1 MPEKHGLAALRPI
14 AYSCKSNFIALPLET
29 TMIRELPSVP
39 RCIYF
44 IVRQPSAYT
53 MMLRLLAYFRSAL
66 YDGQL
71 QISLTNPVRA
81 VWRGASPSHRSEFVV
96 FFRVSVRFASLS
108 RIAGVRDILFFLF
121 YSNSRVA
128 ICFVPFSFLLKHML
142 IKLSL
147 IFVHTPDAIISK
159 FYLYAGSRSFE
170 NFMTYLTLHIRFMKM
185 EKI

>member
-39 RCIYF
+39 RFIYF

-81 VWRGASPSHRSEFVV
+81 VWRAASPSPRSEFVV
-96 FFRVSVRFASLS
+96 FFS
-108 RIAGVRDILFFLF
+108 RIRSFRLVVTYSQSQRYFVFPILFKLTGCHMFRSIFFFSL
-121 YSNSRVA
+121 N
-128 ICFVPFSFLLKHML
+128 ICWSFVN
-142 IKLSL
+142 KLSL
-147 IFVHTPDAIISK
+147 IFVQTPDAIISK
-159 FYLYAGSRSFE
+159 FYL
-170 NFMTYLTLHIRFMKM
+170 
-185 EKI
+185 